1 MALLGGATLGWV
13 AAGHQRSVAAQWERK
28 DQAAQT
34 LARHLISD
42 LGVARRTI
50 VSQDGYTT
58 RLAGQIRALRDDV
71 AGLQRQLG
79 ANRLQAAGRAGL
91 VVRTA
96 SSGPVYSHLVAVAS
110 AAAAKFQ
117 ICLSSTN
124 RIWAEIAR
132 SAAEGTAHSVGVAQ
146 GLVKTVTSAC
156 QQAAAAD
163 ALLQAALSP
172 AGS

>member
-1 MALLGGATLGWV
+1 M
-13 AAGHQRSVAAQWERK
+13 
-28 DQAAQT
+28 AAQT
-34 LARHLISD
+34 LDRHLISD
-42 LGVARRTI
+42 LGAARRAI
-50 VSQDGYTT
+50 VSQDGYAT
-58 RLAGQIRALRDDV
+58 RLAGQIRALRDEV

-79 ANRLQAAGRAGL
+79 ASRLQAAGRAGL
-91 VVRTA
+91 TARTA

-124 RIWAEIAR
+124 RTWAEIIR
-132 SAAEGTAHSVGVAQ
+132 GAAGGTAYSSRAEQ
-146 GLVKTVTSAC
+146 DLVKAVISTC